1 MLPRKIDSFKDIAD
15 LYDLFI
21 FDIYGVIHNGEKLN
35 HATVD
40 FINYLRSINKQIAIL
55 SNNPRPSEV
64 SVESLKAKGLEL
76 LNHEKIVTSGDYF
89 RFCFEHDDD
98 DMFAGRTIFNLGA
111 ELNPDLLSGL
121 NVDYADSIEDA
132 DYMLISTFIDDETKL
147 DDISQHLETA
157 LNYQTQVICVNPD
170 VTAPQGDHT
179 RYTPGYFAKKYLAM
193 GGSVYYYGKPH
204 APIYDYLFYDV
215 LDVDPNESKAIMIGD
230 SVGTD
235 ILGATNF
242 GIDSL
247 LLTSGV
253 HADLKHEDVALQQ
266 VYQEFDA
273 YPTFVMNEPKF

>member
-35 HATVD
+35 LATVD
-40 FINYLRSINKQIAIL
+40 FINYLRSINKQIVIL

-64 SVESLKAKGLEL
+64 SVKSLKEKGLAL
-76 LNHEKIVTSGDYF
+76 LNHEKVVTSGDYF